1 MTHQINIYTIGFT
14 KKSAQ
19 QFFETLTKNGIKRVI
34 DARLNNNSQLAGFTK
49 KADFEYFLNKIT
61 NIEYIHLLELAP
73 TQQILD
79 TYKKNGGDWE
89 TYERQFLSLMQQ
101 RAIEKQLSPDIFD
114 AACVL
119 CSEAT
124 ATNCHRRL
132 VVEYLRDQWED
143 VNIQHL

>member
-61 NIEYIHLLELAP
+61 NIEYVHLLELAP
-73 TQQILD
+73 TSEILD
-79 TYKKNGGDWE
+79 TYKKNGGDWQ

-101 RAIEKQLSPDIFD
+101 RAIEKQFSPDTFD
-114 AACVL
+114 SGCVL
-119 CSEAT
+119 CSEPT
-124 ATNCHRRL
+124 AKNCHRRL
-132 VVEYLRDQWED
+132 IVEYLQQKWNNI
-143 VNIQHL
+143 NIQHL